1 MRRKFV
7 KWVMVLAVGVLALGA
22 SGCPQE
28 APQSF
33 QKQNGFL
40 SDKQFDEAKDAFD
53 EIETPEDGLGVHF
66 NESSCAGCHVST
78 VKGGLTGGSGP
89 VTELR
94 AGHLDPG
101 GQFVTAPGGTLIT
114 LLATGSATPEVKA
127 LPASENV
134 RDRFITLSL
143 FGDGF
148 VECVAD
154 DMLRRISREQ
164 NARTGGRIRGLIRE
178 VGVFEAPGKKAVG
191 RFGWAAQHAS
201 LLSFAAD
208 AYRNEMGI
216 TSKFEPEDNTF
227 FGQKVPDKA
236 DPEDTG
242 GTGDIGEDVE
252 FFAQFM
258 RALSAPPRNFPADA
272 KDRKEVEE
280 GAKIF
285 KNIGCNVCHLTDLVT
300 AKTGSKVNGG
310 AFTVPAALG
319 NKRFHPY
326 GDFLM
331 HDIGTGPAI
340 LREGMPAETKNKIRT
355 GALWGMGSRL
365 ANGEPLLHDGSA
377 KTPEEA
383 IERHKNSA
391 AQEAD
396 KFRKLNAKDKERL
409 LKFLRSL

>member
-1 MRRKFV
+1 MKNKLV
-7 KWVMVLAVGVLALGA
+7 KRLAIVVLGVATLGA

-33 QKQNGFL
+33 EKQNGFV
-40 SDKQFDEAKDAFD
+40 SQKEFDEAKDAFD
-53 EIETPEDGLGVHF
+53 EIEGPQDGLGVHF
-66 NESSCAGCHVST
+66 NESSCAGCHGPT

-94 AGHLDPG
+94 AGHLEN
-101 GQFVTAPGGTLIT
+101 GQFIPAPGGTLIT
-114 LLATGSATPEVKA
+114 LQATNNATTEAAA
-127 LPASENV
+127 LSASENV

-148 VECVAD
+148 VECIPD
-154 DMLRRISREQ
+154 EMLRRISNEQ
-164 NARTGGRIRGLIRE
+164 NARTNGRIKGLVRVVAIS
-178 VGVFEAPGKKAVG
+178 EAPGKTAVG
-191 RFGWAAQHAS
+191 RFGWASQHAS

-208 AYRNEMGI
+208 AYKNEMGI
-216 TSKFEPEDNTF
+216 TSKLQPEDNTF
-227 FGQKVPDKA
+227 LGQKVDDGVA

-242 GTGDIGEDVE
+242 GTFGEDVE
-252 FFAQFM
+252 FFARFM
-258 RALSAPPRNFPADA
+258 RALSAPPRLIPADA
-272 KDRKEVEE
+272 KERKDVEN

-285 KNIGCNVCHLTDLVT
+285 KNIGCNVCHLPDLVT
-300 AKTGSKVNGG
+300 AKAGAKVNGG
-310 AFTVPAALG
+310 SFTVPAALG

-326 GDFLM
+326 GDFLL

-340 LREGMPAETKNKIRT
+340 LREGMPPETKNKIRT
-355 GALWGMGSRL
+355 AALWGMGSRL

-383 IERHKNSA
+383 IQRHKNSA

-396 KFRKLNAKDKERL
+396 KFQKLSANDKARL

>member
-1 MRRKFV
+1 MKNKLTKR
-7 KWVMVLAVGVLALGA
+7 LAIVILGLATLGA

-40 SDKQFDEAKDAFD
+40 TDKQFDEAKDAFD
-53 EIETPEDGLGVHF
+53 EIEEPDDGLGVHF
-66 NESSCAGCHVST
+66 NESSCAGCHIPT

-94 AGHLDPG
+94 AGHLDSS
-101 GQFVTAPGGTLIT
+101 GQFITAPGGTLIT
-114 LLATGSATPEVKA
+114 LMATGNAIPEVRA
-127 LPASENV
+127 LPASENI

-148 VECVAD
+148 VECVSD
-154 DMLRRISREQ
+154 DMLRRVSREQ
-164 NARTGGRIRGLIRE
+164 NSRTGGRIKGLIRE
-178 VGVFEAPGKKAVG
+178 VGILEAPGKKAVG
-191 RFGWAAQHAS
+191 RFGWASQHAS

-216 TSKFEPEDNTF
+216 TSKLEPEDNTF
-227 FGQKVPDKA
+227 LGQKVVDKA

-242 GTGDIGEDVE
+242 GQFGEDVE
-252 FFAQFM
+252 FFVQFM
-258 RALSAPPRNFPADA
+258 RALSAPPRIIPADA
-272 KDRKEVEE
+272 KEREDVEH

-300 AKTGSKVNGG
+300 AKVGAKVNGG
-310 AFTVPAALG
+310 AFTVPAVLG

-331 HDIGTGPAI
+331 HDIGTGPGI
-340 LREGMPAETKNKIRT
+340 LREGMPPETKNKIRT

-383 IERHKNSA
+383 IQRHKNSA

-396 KFRKLNAKDKERL
+396 KFQKLNAKDKERL